1 MKKVFWISLI
11 TLFTLAAASLLFVQY
26 TQMRRTVEV
35 SDNLFNISV
44 NNAMDD
50 MIEQLNRLKVE
61 DYISQNDRYKLLKF
75 KRIDELNERMQDIV
89 KQNYSVFYDTTLV
102 RVGITMIDSVI
113 LLPGATVSHE
123 DSSAIASYNSVL
135 ATRDRLLNSPDF
147 YNQFVTDISEYVV
160 DNIMTS
166 NTFNFT
172 LLDSLI
178 TDKLMLNGVDIA
190 PYILVAAPQGKL
202 NNLLRYQSVPRHFHS
217 PVVPAIHPRHLPQR
231 ETRPDEVGLHQQY
244 DPRNQDPDSDHQPGL
259 RDAARPHRQH
269 RPGHQRHLY
278 RHH

>member
-113 LLPGATVSHE
+113 LLPGATVSHK

-190 PYILVAAPQGKL
+190 PYIGVYDNTNNNFLYCNAEGKEQKL
-202 NNLLRYQSVPRHFHS
+202 IES
-217 PVVPAIHPRHLPQR
+217 P
-231 ETRPDEVGLHQQY
+231 
-244 DPRNQDPDSDHQPGL
+244 
-259 RDAARPHRQH
+259 
-269 RPGHQRHLY
+269 
-278 RHH
+278 

>member
-89 KQNYSVFYDTTLV
+89 KQNYSVFTTQPL
-102 RVGITMIDSVI
+102 SV
-113 LLPGATVSHE
+113 
-123 DSSAIASYNSVL
+123 
-135 ATRDRLLNSPDF
+135 
-147 YNQFVTDISEYVV
+147 
-160 DNIMTS
+160 
-166 NTFNFT
+166 
-172 LLDSLI
+172 
-178 TDKLMLNGVDIA
+178 
-190 PYILVAAPQGKL
+190 
-202 NNLLRYQSVPRHFHS
+202 
-217 PVVPAIHPRHLPQR
+217 
-231 ETRPDEVGLHQQY
+231 
-244 DPRNQDPDSDHQPGL
+244 
-259 RDAARPHRQH
+259 
-269 RPGHQRHLY
+269 
-278 RHH
+278 